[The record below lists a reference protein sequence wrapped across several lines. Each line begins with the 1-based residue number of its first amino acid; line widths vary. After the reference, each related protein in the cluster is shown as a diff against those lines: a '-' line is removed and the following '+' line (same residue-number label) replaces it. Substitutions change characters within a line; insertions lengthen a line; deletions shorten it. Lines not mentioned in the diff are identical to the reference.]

1 MSRTIFA
8 SALIFSLVLL
18 APIAAQSLDKAPAPK
33 QTALKQLD
41 EQTALVGELS
51 QKIWEYAET
60 AFQEFQSSKL
70 LADTLEQHGFRV
82 RREVAG
88 MKTAFVAEYGSG
100 KPVVA
105 ILAEYDALPG
115 LAQEATTE
123 QQPRRGLAGHGCGHN
138 LFGAASTGAALAVK
152 TAILQH
158 KLTGTVRLYGCPA
171 EEGGSGKVYLARAGE
186 FKDVDAALHWH
197 PGTRNTAAMRTSL
210 AVIRFRV
217 RFHGK
222 AAHAAGSPQ
231 AGRSALD
238 GVELMNVGT
247 NYLRE
252 HIIDAARVHYVIT
265 RGGGRPNIVPET
277 AEVWYYIRAP
287 KMAQAQEIYERVK
300 KIAQGAALMSETR
313 QEIVMVTGSYE
324 ILENEPLGRLMDANL
339 RLVGAPKFTAD
350 EEKFATALRK
360 TLSLN
365 DARDGEGPLDTS
377 IGKFG
382 YESGFG
388 STDVGDVSWLVPTAG
403 LGIATGARGIPGHSW
418 STVACSG
425 TTLGKRGAVVAAKV
439 LAATAVDML
448 LDPAQLAAAKQD
460 FDVRTSGTKYQ
471 AILDP
476 GPPPERLD
484 DFGQ

>member
-197 PGTRNTAAMRTSL
+197 TGIRNTAAMRT
-210 AVIRFRV
+210 
-217 RFHGK
+217 
-222 AAHAAGSPQ
+222 
-231 AGRSALD
+231 
-238 GVELMNVGT
+238 
-247 NYLRE
+247 
-252 HIIDAARVHYVIT
+252 
-265 RGGGRPNIVPET
+265 
-277 AEVWYYIRAP
+277 
-287 KMAQAQEIYERVK
+287 
-300 KIAQGAALMSETR
+300 
-313 QEIVMVTGSYE
+313 
-324 ILENEPLGRLMDANL
+324 
-339 RLVGAPKFTAD
+339 
-350 EEKFATALRK
+350 
-360 TLSLN
+360 
-365 DARDGEGPLDTS
+365 
-377 IGKFG
+377 
-382 YESGFG
+382 
-388 STDVGDVSWLVPTAG
+388 
-403 LGIATGARGIPGHSW
+403 
-418 STVACSG
+418 
-425 TTLGKRGAVVAAKV
+425 
-439 LAATAVDML
+439 
-448 LDPAQLAAAKQD
+448 
-460 FDVRTSGTKYQ
+460 
-471 AILDP
+471 
-476 GPPPERLD
+476 
-484 DFGQ
+484 